1 MFIGHYAPA
10 IAAAARKDSP
20 PAWILFVAAPFVDI
34 LFFLA
39 VFPGWERAPNDP
51 AAPAA
56 LPFALDA
63 PWTHSLLGS
72 AGHAILFGALL
83 SLAAPAGRKW
93 AWGLISGLVV
103 LSHWPIDWLVH
114 RPDLP
119 LAPGTEPLGL
129 GLWYR
134 PWIAWPLEIGLLAA
148 ATWWFARAVPS
159 RARAAWGL
167 SAFMLLVQVVSR
179 TAFPPA
185 ESITALAPTALFA
198 YALFPALAA
207 WALRKPINPRSN
219 V

>member
-1 MFIGHYAPA
+1 MRRILPA
-10 IAAAARKDSP
+10 FSWGLGGQSRKSKRPGLLRAVSVRQPIVLFCEKFLALFALALERLEPFRRRAAAR
-20 PAWILFVAAPFVDI
+20 VD
-34 LFFLA
+34 LA
-39 VFPGWERAPNDP
+39 IRADVFR
-51 AAPAA
+51 
-56 LPFALDA
+56 LQLDA
-63 PWTHSLLGS
+63 LVRT
-72 AGHAILFGALL
+72 
-83 SLAAPAGRKW
+83 LAAPAGRKW

>member
-10 IAAAARKDSP
+10 LALAARRDSP
-20 PAWILFVAAPFVDI
+20 PAWTLFVAAQFVDI

-51 AAPAA
+51 TAPEA

-63 PWTHSLLGS
+63 PITHSL
-72 AGHAILFGALL
+72 AGTAGLALLFGAGV
-83 SLAAPAGRKW
+83 SLAAPAGRRR
-93 AWGLISGLVV
+93 AWGVIAALAV
-103 LSHWPIDWLVH
+103 LSHWLMDWLVH

-119 LAPGTEPLGL
+119 LAPGTTPLGL
-129 GLWYR
+129 GLWYH
-134 PWIAWPLEIGLLAA
+134 PWIAWPLEIGLLAG
-148 ATWWFARAVPS
+148 ATWLFARAVPG

-167 SAFMLLVQVVSR
+167 SAFMVLVQVVSR

-207 WALRKPINPRSN
+207 WALRKPE
-219 V
+219 VAG